1 MSVTVEVNQRTCL
14 EKVDQYE
21 KYVRVPEALSIFLS
35 WYCHFAVYHILV
47 LASSI

>member
-1 MSVTVEVNQRTCL
+1 MSVEVNQRTYF
-14 EKVDQYE
+14 EKIDQYE
-21 KYVRVPEALSIFLS
+21 KYAMVLEALSIFLR